1 MRYDLYTKTSQLSHN
16 SPTWQAYFI
25 IFFVFWFL
33 RLEENTR
40 ERENQNFPQ
49 QSHCPVPLSL
59 KFLSVQIPSPADPL
73 QLRQILSTNL
83 SLQRPLPQIPSS
95 LKFLSVY
102 SVVSQISLRADPVA
116 GRSSPQISLS
126 SARSP
131 RFRRP
136 AFPLRQIQL
145 SLSPA
150 PAPPDSPFS
159 LGVRRPPFSS
169 PFSLGVRRPL
179 SSGRSHPSPALSP
192 ADLLSG
198 GQVFFFFFFFFFL
211 FCCYILFEILIWG
224 FFVLFLFW
232 LLRELWFCSFVV
244 LLCILL
250 YYNFWVVFPLHTRC
264 LIKCSTEHVVD
275 FRGFGLIYWLRTRNY
290 E

>member
-1 MRYDLYTKTSQLSHN
+1 VASIFYYFFCVLVPAARRKHAREGKSKFPSTEPLPSPSLSQISLRADPVAGRS
-16 SPTWQAYFI
+16 SPA
-25 IFFVFWFL
+25 
-33 RLEENTR
+33 
-40 ERENQNFPQ
+40 
-49 QSHCPVPLSL
+49 
-59 KFLSVQIPSPADPL
+59 PADPL
-73 QLRQILSTNL
+73 HKSLSPAPAPPDSVVSQISLRVFRRLSNFSPCRSRRRQILSTNL

-95 LKFLSVY
+95 GVPAP
-102 SVVSQISLRADPVA
+102 ADPA
-116 GRSSPQISLS
+116 LSLS
-126 SARSP
+126 GARSP
-131 RFRRP
+131 RFAVLSRRP
-136 AFPLRQIQL
+136 ASALLFAVLSRRPASSVVRQI
-145 SLSPA
+145 
-150 PAPPDSPFS
+150 
-159 LGVRRPPFSS
+159 SS
-169 PFSLGVRRPL
+169 QSSSV
-179 SSGRSHPSPALSP
+179 SGRSSLRRA
-192 ADLLSG
+192 G
-198 GQVFFFFFFFFFL
+198 FFFFFFFFFL